1 MAKGPRPN
9 PNLKVTV
16 EEPRKKATTWT
27 RFLLGLRVLAWGGV
41 LVGVAWGGRRVE
53 AFLVTDP
60 RFTLEC
66 EAPGK
71 ACASLEIH
79 GNVYAGRHRLQSVF
93 EGDFGKSL
101 VSIPLRERRLQ
112 LLAIDWVNSVTIS
125 RVWPNRLVLTITERE
140 PVAFAKIPVAMG
152 RYRMELVDDDGVL
165 LSIPPRVKFQLPVVS
180 GLSEDQSEAARK
192 VRVHAARHLLE
203 DLGAEAKDVS
213 EVNAAGVHDMRV
225 IADAGGRAVE
235 LWVGD
240 QHFRSRFVNFL
251 NHYDQIRQTSDAATV
266 FDLKT
271 DDRISAIR

>member
-1 MAKGPRPN
+1 MAKTPRPT
-9 PNLKVTV
+9 PNLKATV
-16 EEPRKKATTWT
+16 EEPRKKATPWT
-27 RFLLGLRVLAWGGV
+27 RFLMGLRVAAWGGV
-41 LVGVAWGGRRVE
+41 LAGVAWGGRQVE
-53 AFLVTDP
+53 AFLVSDP

-66 EAPGK
+66 EASKK

-79 GNVYAGRHRLQSVF
+79 GNVYASRGRLQSAF

-101 VSIPLRERRLQ
+101 LSISLRERRLQ

-125 RVWPNRLVLTITERE
+125 RVWPNRLVLTITERQ
-140 PVAFAKIPVAMG
+140 PVAFAKLPVALG

-165 LSIPPRVKFQLPVVS
+165 LSIPPRIKFVLPVIS
-180 GLSEDQSEAARK
+180 GLTEDQSEAARK
-192 VRVHAARHLLE
+192 VRVHAAQHLLE
-203 DLGAEAKDVS
+203 DLGVEAKDVS
-213 EVNAAGVHDMRV
+213 EVNASSVHDMRL
-225 IADAGGRAVE
+225 IADTGGRAVE